1 MDRLT
6 PDAPEVARIDKALAE
21 WRQGDVVRGPV
32 DFIHMGDPSCP
43 LTNLAGEAQ
52 GDGPTVLVGEE
63 IGLVVLTQTCD
74 LVRTCLERPFVEV
87 APLVEVDENELRPI
101 ERGYL
106 MKYAHIP
113 VLHGERLV
121 AALDR
126 VMTVE
131 KTIVAQWARVLG
143 CRNDA
148 EARAFA
154 EVLKRKRG
162 RFAYPDDFVKASDAL
177 QNRLKEKH
185 DRQSDE
191 GRALRALREIRV
203 TAEPS
208 WEAGQVTL
216 VFWFVRH
223 PEQRDFDGKAWD
235 AWLDTWLKLVKK
247 TDRYVAVRGLVT
259 TLADMTAEDYV
270 TSDPLDLDYLSLRG
284 QRIG

>member
-1 MDRLT
+1 VDRLT

-148 EARAFA
+148 
-154 EVLKRKRG
+154 
-162 RFAYPDDFVKASDAL
+162 AL